1 MLNSA
6 VASFPDSFCIV
17 KVIFLLKGSVPHQAV
32 STRCGNK
39 TPKSLF
45 PLAEPPPN
53 LFHYTWKGVKPL
65 VQHLFVSSL
74 IVIQFLPP
82 PRFCPVSLFL
92 YFSCSFNIL
101 AQKLLFF
108 FLSNICYHPSLWS
121 CLFTL
126 YFESIVLWEPFNE
139 ATTWRHVKCRSSYRL
154 QFILLCLCILV
165 KPNLMQVKFIM
176 QHFAL

>member
-74 IVIQFLPP
+74 IVIQFP

-126 YFESIVLWEPFNE
+126 YFESIVLWEPLNE

>member
-74 IVIQFLPP
+74 IVIQSP

-92 YFSCSFNIL
+92 YL

-108 FLSNICYHPSLWS
+108 FFSFQYMLPPIIVEL
-121 CLFTL
+121 LFTL

>member
-74 IVIQFLPP
+74 IVIQFPP
-82 PRFCPVSLFL
+82 PVFAQCLCFFTFLVLLTFWLRSCCFFFFFPIYVTTHHCGVACSLFISKVL
-92 YFSCSFNIL
+92 YCGNRLMKPPLEDMLSADRAIDFNSSCCVFV
-101 AQKLLFF
+101 
-108 FLSNICYHPSLWS
+108 FL
-121 CLFTL
+121 
-126 YFESIVLWEPFNE
+126 
-139 ATTWRHVKCRSSYRL
+139 
-154 QFILLCLCILV
+154 
-165 KPNLMQVKFIM
+165 
-176 QHFAL
+176 

>member
-74 IVIQFLPP
+74 IVIQFPP

-108 FLSNICYHPSLWS
+108 FFFPIYVTTHHCGVACSLFIS
-121 CLFTL
+121 KVL
-126 YFESIVLWEPFNE
+126 YCGNRLMKPPL
-139 ATTWRHVKCRSSYRL
+139 VKCRSSYRL

>member
-53 LFHYTWKGVKPL
+53 LFHYTWKSVKPL

-74 IVIQFLPP
+74 IVIQFPP
-82 PRFCPVSLFL
+82 LVFAQCLCFFTFLVLLTFWLRSLFV
-92 YFSCSFNIL
+92 C
-101 AQKLLFF
+101 

-126 YFESIVLWEPFNE
+126 DFESIVLWEPFNE
-139 ATTWRHVKCRSSYRL
+139 ATTWRHVQCRSSYRL

>member
-74 IVIQFLPP
+74 IVIQFPP

-101 AQKLLFF
+101 AQKLLFFF